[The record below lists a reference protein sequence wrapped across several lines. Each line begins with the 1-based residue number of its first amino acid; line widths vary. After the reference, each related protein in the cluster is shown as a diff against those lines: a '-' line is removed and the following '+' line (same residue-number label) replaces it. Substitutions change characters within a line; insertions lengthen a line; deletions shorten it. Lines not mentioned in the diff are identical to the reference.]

1 MRFFG
6 GQKKSIEIHIFEPQ
20 KVQSRLYRAD
30 ATSRYDVR
38 ESCATNLS
46 CCFFWGGCLGGMQG
60 SSACFVWALA
70 PYYKKKGSYIFLYI
84 LSYMCSF
91 IFIFGYLCILFI
103 PMKVQPAIFVLDI
116 WGWFTN
122 SHLSMKALASFQ
134 RKHHFYGTYWLPG
147 YTHNRR
153 KNMYFA
159 QKECTN
165 IGVFCNTYLLINIHG
180 TDTKR

>member
-1 MRFFG
+1 MIPFLLHSSEKVELCVFLG
-6 GQKKSIEIHIFEPQ
+6 AKKKSIEIHIFEPQ

-60 SSACFVWALA
+60 SSAYFVWALA
-70 PYYKKKGSYIFLYI
+70 PYYKKKGRYFYIYYLYV
-84 LSYMCSF
+84 CSF

-122 SHLSMKALASFQ
+122 SHLSMKALGSFQ
-134 RKHHFYGTYWLPG
+134 RKHNFMVLMDFQD
-147 YTHNRR
+147 THT
-153 KNMYFA
+153 
-159 QKECTN
+159 Q
-165 IGVFCNTYLLINIHG
+165 
-180 TDTKR
+180 